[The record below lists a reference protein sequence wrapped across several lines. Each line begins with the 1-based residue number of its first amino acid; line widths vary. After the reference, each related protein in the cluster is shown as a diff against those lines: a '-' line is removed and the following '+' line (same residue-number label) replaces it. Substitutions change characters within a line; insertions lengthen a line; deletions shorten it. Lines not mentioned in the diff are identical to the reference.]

1 MLKELLDLKSCGA
14 TGIKLEFESEY
25 TDWKS
30 AFELSELVHRVDMDL
45 CVKLGGLSSIQD
57 LHICKELYANSIVAP
72 MVESAYGAEKF
83 LSSVKQV
90 FDKSY
95 PNLYLNIE
103 TKSAFEHLDEIVEK
117 SDKITGFVL
126 GRSDLK
132 KSLGIAQANSD
143 EILEYCNKLDKV
155 CETTNKQFVLG
166 GKINPESIHFMEKL
180 PHLTHF
186 ETRKVIFEARSL
198 NENSIEKALVFELNF
213 LKRKTHLFQEDLE
226 RIEFIEKSLKMKV

>member
-1 MLKELLDLKSCGA
+1 MLKELLDLKYCGA

-72 MVESAYGAEKF
+72 MVESAYGVEKF
-83 LSSVKQV
+83 ISSVKQV
-90 FDKSY
+90 FGKAY
-95 PNLYLNIE
+95 PSLYLNIE

-117 SDKITGFVL
+117 SGKITGFVL

-132 KSLGIAQANSD
+132 RSLGIEQANSD
-143 EILEYCNKLDKV
+143 VILDYCNKLDNV
-155 CETTNKQFVLG
+155 CEVSNKQFILG
-166 GKINPESIHFMEKL
+166 GKINTDSVMFMEKL

-186 ETRKVIFEARSL
+186 ETRKVIFEASAL
-198 NENSIEKALVFELNF
+198 SEDAINKALVFELNF
-213 LKRKTHLFQEDLE
+213 LKRKNHLFQEDLE
-226 RIEFIEKSLKMKV
+226 RIEFIEKSLKIKV

>member
-30 AFELSELVHRVDMDL
+30 AFELSELVHRVDLNL

-72 MVESAYGAEKF
+72 MVESAYGVQKF

-90 FDKSY
+90 FGKAY
-95 PNLYLNIE
+95 PKLYLNIE
-103 TKSAFEHLDEIVEK
+103 TKSAFEHLDEIVEQ
-117 SDKITGFVL
+117 SNKITGFVL

-132 KSLGIAQANSD
+132 KSLGIEQANSD
-143 EILEYCNKLDKV
+143 IILEYCNKLDSV
-155 CETTNKQFVLG
+155 CEQSKKQFILG
-166 GKINPESIHFMEKL
+166 GKINADSMMFMEKL

-186 ETRKVIFEARSL
+186 ETRKVIFEAVSL
-198 NENSIEKALVFELNF
+198 SEKAIDKALAFELNF

-226 RIEFIEKSLKMKV
+226 RIEFIEKSLKIKV